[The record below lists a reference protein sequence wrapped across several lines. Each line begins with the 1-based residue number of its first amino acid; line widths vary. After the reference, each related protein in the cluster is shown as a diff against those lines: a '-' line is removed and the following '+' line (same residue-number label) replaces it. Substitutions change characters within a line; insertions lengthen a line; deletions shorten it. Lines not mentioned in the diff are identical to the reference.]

1 MKTKKLDKTSTKE
14 IPGTVDWGFSDF
26 AKAADLSFIE
36 EEIVRSRKKI
46 EGTERLTLKALG
58 VKFSLTPE
66 RIRQKYMLGMT
77 KLSKHYNTS
86 KVSPTEVFNEV
97 FDLYRDT
104 AENLALVNLV
114 NSIGSK
120 WDREIKRI
128 SPEAQEFLKTKF
140 CIANSSAE
148 VVLLLLSTDPVEL
161 QKMSSDKAYYR
172 STKDSDIVKE
182 VKGMLNK
189 YGLHV
194 GSVKKNMTDY
204 IRYNPLR
211 DILM

>member
-1 MKTKKLDKTSTKE
+1 MGKITLEKWGTEE
-14 IPGTVDWGFSDF
+14 IPETVDWGFRKF
-26 AKAADLSFIE
+26 AKDAGLSFIE
-36 EEIVRSRKKI
+36 EKIVRSRKKI
-46 EGTERLTLKALG
+46 GGAEKLTLKALG

-66 RIRQKYMLGMT
+66 RIRQKYMLSMS
-77 KLSKHYNTS
+77 KLSKYYNTS
-86 KVSPTEVFNEV
+86 KVTPVDVFNEV
-97 FDLYRDT
+97 FDLYSDT

-114 NSIGSK
+114 NGIGSK
-120 WDREIKRI
+120 WDQEIKKI

-140 CIANSSAE
+140 GIANSSAE

-194 GSVKKNMTDY
+194 GYIKKNMTDY